1 MSFADL
7 LRSRM
12 EQLERDGLLRRTTV
26 SGGVGGK
33 LRFHPTSANG
43 GQMWGPEEGHCLL
56 NFSSNDYLNLA
67 QDSRVKRRAQEAVD
81 RWGCGA
87 TASRLMCGTL
97 PPHEELEAALA
108 RLTGHETALVFSSGF
123 GMNVGV
129 LAALAGRDDV
139 IFADR
144 LSHASLIDGA
154 RLSGAALKRFAHN
167 DVRSLEHWLRTT
179 PCRGHRLIVCESV
192 YSMDGDV
199 APLQELRRLATKY
212 EALLLVDEAHAIGVW
227 GEGGGLG
234 LECRKVRP
242 GPDCD
247 SPDCDSH
254 DAAAE
259 LTVGT
264 LGKALGSLGGFVAC
278 TRQMREYLVNCARSF
293 IYATALPPASVAA
306 PLGAIE
312 AIEGDPGMGVR
323 LLERARAFHRA
334 LRAEGLEMPEFGSQI
349 LPVLVGEN
357 RRALELASTLR
368 ERGLLVTAVRPPT
381 VPEGTARLRLSVT
394 LAHTTE
400 DLSWAAAEI
409 GSVARCVGVR

>member
-26 SGGVGGK
+26 SAGVGGK

-43 GQMWGPEEGHCLL
+43 GQMWGPEDGRTLL
-56 NFSSNDYLNLA
+56 NFSSNDYLNLS
-67 QDSRVKRRAQEAVD
+67 QDSRVKRRAQEAID

-97 PPHEELEAALA
+97 PPHEELESALA

-154 RLSGAALKRFAHN
+154 RLSGATLKRYDHN
-167 DVRSLEHWLRTT
+167 DVASLEHWLRATR
-179 PCRGHRLIVCESV
+179 CRGHRLIVCESV

-199 APLQELRRLATKY
+199 APLHELRRLATQY

-227 GEGGGLG
+227 GKGGGLG
-234 LECRKVRP
+234 MECRKVRL
-242 GPDCD
+242 GPPRD
-247 SPDCDSH
+247 SPDCDS
-254 DAAAE
+254 ANAE
-259 LTVGT
+259 LTLGT

-278 TRQMREYLVNCARSF
+278 SRQMREYLVNCARSF
-293 IYATALPPASVAA
+293 IYATALPPASAA
-306 PLGAIE
+306 AALGAIE
-312 AIEGDPGMGVR
+312 AIERDPGMGAR
-323 LLERARAFHRA
+323 LLEQARAFHRA

-381 VPEGTARLRLSVT
+381 VSEGTARLRLSVT
-394 LAHTTE
+394 LAHTAE
-400 DLSWAAAEI
+400 DLSAAAAEI
-409 GSVARCVGVR
+409 GSMARCMEVG

>member
-26 SGGVGGK
+26 SAGVGGK
-33 LRFHPTSANG
+33 LRLEDGRT
-43 GQMWGPEEGHCLL
+43 LL
-56 NFSSNDYLNLA
+56 NFSSNDYLNLS
-67 QDSRVKRRAQEAVD
+67 QDSRVKRRAQEAID

-97 PPHEELEAALA
+97 PPHEELESALA

-154 RLSGAALKRFAHN
+154 RLSGATLKRYDHN
-167 DVRSLEHWLRTT
+167 DVASLEHWLRTT

-199 APLQELRRLATKY
+199 APLHELRRLATQY

-227 GEGGGLG
+227 GQGGGLG
-234 LECRKVRP
+234 MERRKVRF
-242 GPDCD
+242 GPHGNSPPRDSASCD
-247 SPDCDSH
+247 SEN
-254 DAAAE
+254 ANAE
-259 LTVGT
+259 LTLGT

-278 TRQMREYLVNCARSF
+278 SRQMREYLVNSARSF
-293 IYATALPPASVAA
+293 IYATALPPASAA
-306 PLGAIE
+306 AALGAIE
-312 AIEGDPGMGVR
+312 AIERDPGMGAR
-323 LLERARAFHRA
+323 LLEQARAFHRA
-334 LRAEGLEMPEFGSQI
+334 LCAEGLEMPEFGSQI

-357 RRALELASTLR
+357 RRALELAFTLR

-394 LAHTTE
+394 LAHTAE
-400 DLSWAAAEI
+400 DLSGAAAEI
-409 GSVARCVGVR
+409 GSVARCVEVG